1 MNNPRKTIVNMKGID
16 IMKFGFNIV
25 VVATNENGKEIAVRY
40 RGICKSS
47 LILAPATVPNSIK
60 GLIKHDLEKHG
71 GTGHATIIS
80 SYCWRYGIIDSIKE
94 KRVTNTIKLFQRD
107 IIRDEN
113 EIQKIFIK
121 NL

>member
-1 MNNPRKTIVNMKGID
+1 MKGID

-25 VVATNENGKEIAVRY
+25 VVATNEKGKEIAVRY

-60 GLIKHDLEKHG
+60 GLIRYDLSKHG
-71 GTGHATIIS
+71 GVGHATIIS
-80 SYCWRYGIIDSIKE
+80 NNCWKYGIIDSIKE
-94 KRVTNTIKLFQRD
+94 KRVPNTIKLFQRN
-107 IIRDEN
+107 IIRDKN